1 MDIRSEKKLKE
12 VLSLLENGNPTE
24 AKVILNEMI
33 KYDFDTKELDFT
45 IRCCNFWIDIIAD
58 DALINNPFERGEELL
73 TKWKEF
79 IEFVNGWDNFY
90 EPSYYA
96 VCRGI
101 FSLARQCYSSMLSEK
116 DVVQRSEINRKLGL
130 CYKKLG
136 DYENAKQCLVTANS
150 LHPVQSAVIAD
161 LADCYA
167 LCGEDKEAKVLFR
180 EAFYI
185 DFKRIDLEFLDSR
198 LICRLADKVK
208 GLGYGKDEV
217 KAWIPVYG
225 VLWGVFT
232 IKRTMKYQ
240 ETVKLKQEI
249 YALEN
254 ELKTPARANNLITP
268 RLINLYFWLID
279 LYRAN
284 NDDKLVLQ
292 TLLRIKILAPDIYNL
307 YCR

>member
-1 MDIRSEKKLKE
+1 MLYAEK
-12 VLSLLENGNPTE
+12 
-24 AKVILNEMI
+24 I
-33 KYDFDTKELDFT
+33 K
-45 IRCCNFWIDIIAD
+45 R
-58 DALINNPFERGEELL
+58 
-73 TKWKEF
+73 
-79 IEFVNGWDNFY
+79 
-90 EPSYYA
+90 
-96 VCRGI
+96 
-101 FSLARQCYSSMLSEK
+101 
-116 DVVQRSEINRKLGL
+116 RKSFLG
-130 CYKKLG
+130 
-136 DYENAKQCLVTANS
+136 
-150 LHPVQSAVIAD
+150 
-161 LADCYA
+161 
-167 LCGEDKEAKVLFR
+167 R
-180 EAFYI
+180 
-185 DFKRIDLEFLDSR
+185 R
-198 LICRLADKVK
+198 
-208 GLGYGKDEV
+208 LGYGKDEV